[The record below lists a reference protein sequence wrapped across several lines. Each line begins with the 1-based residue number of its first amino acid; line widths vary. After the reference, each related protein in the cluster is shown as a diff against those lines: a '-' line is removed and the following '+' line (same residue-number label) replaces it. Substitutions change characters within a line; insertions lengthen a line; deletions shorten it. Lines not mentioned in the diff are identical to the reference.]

1 VQTLSKLN
9 AVGDP
14 QTLATLKVNPNDL
27 TAGLRAA
34 NEYSKAYNVPL
45 TQAITQLQ
53 SIQKLPASDLAF
65 LQAHGTQLQ
74 SAQSAAPREWRTWW
88 WVCVGCEAAFIP
100 FIFVMTGRWSP
111 RRAKRDEQE
120 HQQLVERELQ
130 ALGSS
135 GGVAAQA

>member
-1 VQTLSKLN
+1 LSKLN

-27 TAGLRAA
+27 TAGLKAA

-45 TQAITQLQ
+45 PQAITQLQ
-53 SIQKLPASDLAF
+53 AIQKLPPSDLAF
-65 LQAHGTQLQ
+65 LNAHGTQLQ

-88 WVCVGCEAAFIP
+88 WVCVGTEAAFIP
-100 FIFVMTGRWSP
+100 FIFVMAGRWSP

-120 HQQLVERELQ
+120 HQRRVDRELA
-130 ALGSS
+130 ALQTS
-135 GGVAAQA
+135 GGVTPTAQA